1 MISARRQDAASAL
14 EQEDNLCVCLRVF
27 AYVVLRCHQKGE
39 RSSFLG
45 VCSSSFGYLEEAR
58 HDLLHNTGNAVR
70 GILKPNAET
79 WDCSHL

>member
-1 MISARRQDAASAL
+1 MCVFA
-14 EQEDNLCVCLRVF
+14 CVCICSAALPPEGGAIF
-27 AYVVLRCHQKGE
+27 L
-39 RSSFLG
+39 LG

-58 HDLLHNTGNAVR
+58 HDLLHNLGNAVR